1 MYVIGYPESQTRWLA
16 YLLAYCLNTQYSD
29 LDSTHNLSKDE
40 DLKSYLQGNLVHPSY
55 QAQLGKIIRTHSIS
69 ISQQDKTP
77 IVYVVRDG
85 RDVMLSY
92 YYRQQSSPSKDN
104 PHIPQK
110 TFTSKVYRKLGLK
123 QLSTSLE
130 LSPFSRFLHHH
141 LSEWVSH
148 VNTWLNHQ
156 PTAIIRYEDLLSI
169 PEETLA
175 SLMMRLGVEVSSEII
190 QQVVKIFNSEYLS
203 KYQLI
208 KYRKQSIGNPGDW
221 EKYFS
226 KQETIYFQEIA
237 GQILCTLGY
246 ESKT

>member
-92 YYRQQSSPSKDN
+92 
-104 PHIPQK
+104 
-110 TFTSKVYRKLGLK
+110 
-123 QLSTSLE
+123 
-130 LSPFSRFLHHH
+130 
-141 LSEWVSH
+141 
-148 VNTWLNHQ
+148 
-156 PTAIIRYEDLLSI
+156 
-169 PEETLA
+169 
-175 SLMMRLGVEVSSEII
+175 
-190 QQVVKIFNSEYLS
+190 
-203 KYQLI
+203 
-208 KYRKQSIGNPGDW
+208 
-221 EKYFS
+221 
-226 KQETIYFQEIA
+226 
-237 GQILCTLGY
+237 
-246 ESKT
+246 